1 MLILFFTLI
10 SITLVQDLPFNQP
23 KFCSNRTWD
32 PNGITVANLNTFAFT
47 PLDIFITTN
56 NSIYLSSLSQR
67 YILFFTNPNSSFVN
81 NISLNSIEVFSIF
94 VTENNFIYY
103 SAANGINKLSSD
115 LTNET
120 SVMNTCS
127 VCYGIFIDIQKNI
140 YCSLQYLHKVIR
152 KSLTNHLDLVEIV
165 GGTGSNGSTSYMLNG
180 PYGIFV
186 DTNFDL
192 YVVDFYNNRIQLF
205 SQGQFNATTV
215 AGSTSIETTINLY
228 QPVEIILDAN
238 KYLFIVDFGH
248 NRIVGNGPNGFR
260 CIIGCNGAGSS
271 ANQLNGP
278 RSMSFD
284 ASGNIF
290 VVDYYNKR
298 VQKFLLASNSCSK
311 HISLF
316 ILLERKTI

>member
-56 NSIYLSSLSQR
+56 NSIYLSSQFQR

-103 SAANGINKLSSD
+103 STENGINKLSSD

-192 YVVDFYNNRIQLF
+192 YVVDF
-205 SQGQFNATTV
+205 
-215 AGSTSIETTINLY
+215 
-228 QPVEIILDAN
+228 
-238 KYLFIVDFGH
+238 GH
-248 NRIVGNGPNGFR
+248 DRIVGNGPNGFQ
-260 CIIGCNGAGSS
+260 CIVGCNGAGS
-271 ANQLNGP
+271 AADQLHGP
-278 RSMSFD
+278 RSIAFD